1 MCDDAVS
8 ERIYCMKVG
17 LIQQANTCEHAENI
31 KRLKANITRCAKE
44 GAELVVLQ
52 ELHNGL
58 YFCQTEDTQMFD
70 QAETIPGP
78 STDLFGALAKEL
90 GVVLVLSLFEKRAPG
105 LYHNTAVVIERDGT
119 IAGKY
124 RKMHIPDDPAYY
136 EKFYFTPGD
145 LGFEPIETS
154 VGKLGV
160 LVCWDQWYPE
170 AARLMAMKGAEML
183 IYPTAIGWE
192 SSDTEEEKQR
202 QLGAWITV
210 QRGHAVANGL
220 PVITVNRTGHETDPS
235 GQTNGIQFWGN
246 SFVAGPQGELLAEL
260 SNNQEEVRVVEIDKG
275 RSENVRRWWPFFRDR
290 RIDAFG
296 GLTERFLI

>member
-1 MCDDAVS
+1 MV
-8 ERIYCMKVG
+8 
-17 LIQQANTCEHAENI
+17 QQANTGDRA
-31 KRLKANITRCAKE
+31 ANIEKLQTNIRTCVSQ

-58 YFCQTEDTQMFD
+58 YFCQTEETDVFD
-70 QAETIPGP
+70 QAEPVPGP
-78 STDLFGALAKEL
+78 STEAFGALAKEL

-105 LYHNTAVVIERDGT
+105 LYHNTAVVIEKDGS

-145 LGFEPIETS
+145 LGFEPIQTS

-170 AARLMAMKGAEML
+170 AARLMAMKGAELL

-192 SSDTEEEKQR
+192 SSDTDEEKQR
-202 QLGAWITV
+202 QLGAWVTV

-220 PVITVNRTGHETDPS
+220 PVVTVNRVGHEADPS
-235 GQTNGIQFWGN
+235 GQTNGIRFWGN

-260 SNNQEEVRVVEIDKG
+260 SNDKEEIRMVDVDKA

>member
-1 MCDDAVS
+1 MGN
-8 ERIYCMKVG
+8 ILKVG
-17 LIQQANTCEHAENI
+17 MVQQANTGDRA
-31 KRLKANITRCAKE
+31 ANIEKLQTNIRTCVSQ

-58 YFCQTEDTQMFD
+58 YFCQTEETDVFD
-70 QAETIPGP
+70 QAEPVPGP
-78 STDLFGALAKEL
+78 STEAFGALAKEL
-90 GVVLVLSLFEKRAPG
+90 GVVLVLSLFEKRALG
-105 LYHNTAVVIERDGT
+105 LYHNTAVVIEKDGS

-145 LGFEPIETS
+145 LGFEPIQTS

-170 AARLMAMKGAEML
+170 AARLMAMKGAEL
-183 IYPTAIGWE
+183 LVYPTAIGWE
-192 SSDTEEEKQR
+192 SSDTDEEKQR
-202 QLGAWITV
+202 QLGAWVTV

-220 PVITVNRTGHETDPS
+220 PVVTVNRVGHEADPS
-235 GQTNGIQFWGN
+235 GQTNGIRFWGN

-260 SNNQEEVRVVEIDKG
+260 SNDNEEIRIVDVDKA

>member
-1 MCDDAVS
+1 M
-8 ERIYCMKVG
+8 RIG
-17 LIQQANTCEHAENI
+17 LVQQANTADIQGNVE
-31 KRLKANITRCAKE
+31 RLKTNIRRAASE
-44 GAELVVLQ
+44 EAELVVLQ

-58 YFCQTEDTQMFD
+58 YFCQTEDTRLFD
-70 QAETIPGP
+70 LAEPIPGP
-78 STDLFGALAKEL
+78 STETFGELAREL
-90 GVVLVLSLFEKRAPG
+90 GIVLVLSLFERRAPG
-105 LYHNTAVVIERDGT
+105 LYHNTAVVLERDGS

-145 LGFEPIETS
+145 LGFEPIDTS
-154 VGKLGV
+154 VGRLGV

-170 AARLMAMKGAEML
+170 AARLMAMRGADLL

-192 SSDTEEEKQR
+192 SSDTDEEKAR
-202 QLGAWITV
+202 QLGAWVTV

-220 PVITVNRTGHETDPS
+220 PVVSVNRVGHEPDPS
-235 GQTNGIQFWGN
+235 GQTNGIRFWGN

-260 SNNQEEVRVVEIDKG
+260 PNDEETVRVVEVDMA

-296 GLTERFLI
+296 GLTERFLKG